1 MKLRIALIG
10 CGRIALKKHVPALI
24 EMKDIFETVAVCDI
38 VREKAQNAASQFE
51 RANLKKPEV
60 FTNYKEILKRDDV
73 DVVSIATESGK
84 HYQLTMEAL
93 MSGKHV
99 LVEKPMALSTKHMNE
114 MIQLSKE
121 KNLKLGVFFQNR
133 FNPPIQELR
142 KKLDSGDFGRI
153 FYASVAVR
161 WNRNEEY
168 YKQAS
173 WRGTWEMD
181 GGVLM
186 NQSTHAIDLLQ
197 WFLGGEIE
205 EIYGHIANTNHP
217 YIEAEDTGFAIVKFK
232 SGKTGLVEATSNVFP
247 RNLEETLAVFGE
259 KGTAV
264 VGGLA
269 VNRILTWRFEGEESH
284 PFMNLPDP
292 DTVYGDSHKYVYKDF
307 YEAILKDRKPYIS
320 GEDGK
325 KAVEIV
331 LGIYKSFL
339 EGRPVKYPFDFST
352 EEMKGVKWR

>member
-1 MKLRIALIG
+1 MKLRIALVG
-10 CGRIALKKHVPALI
+10 CGRIGQKKHVPALI
-24 EMKDIFETVAVCDI
+24 EARDLFETVVVCDL
-38 VREKAQNAASQFE
+38 VEERANRAAEQFE
-51 RANLKKPEV
+51 RSGLRRPETT
-60 FTNYKEILKRDDV
+60 TNYRELLKREDV
-73 DVVSIATESGK
+73 DVISIATESGK
-84 HYQLTMEAL
+84 HYQITMEAL
-93 MSGKHV
+93 EAGKHV

-114 MIQLSKE
+114 MVELSKR

-133 FNPPIQELR
+133 FNPPVQEVR
-142 KKLDSGDFGRI
+142 KKLDSGAFGKI

-161 WNRNEEY
+161 WNRNEDY

-217 YIEAEDTGFAIVKFK
+217 YIEAEDEGFAIVKFK
-232 SGKTGLVEATSNVFP
+232 GGKTGLIEATSNVFP
-247 RNLEETLAVFGE
+247 RNLEETLAIFGE
-259 KGTAV
+259 KGTV
-264 VGGLA
+264 VIGGLA
-269 VNRILTWRFEGEESH
+269 VNRILTWRFEGEEGH

-292 DTVYGDSHKYVYKDF
+292 DTVYGDSHKYVYRDF
-307 YEAILKDRKPYIS
+307 YEAVTNDRKPYIS

-331 LGIYKSFL
+331 LGIYRSFL

-352 EEMKGVKWR
+352 EEMKGVKL